1 MGKFSYYLE
10 QIITNPRLIISSI
23 FKTHLG
29 LILELPIMAL
39 QLENK
44 DFKIMKATNV
54 KEIEKFY
61 RAMNRKSMT
70 EDKIRNWLNKA
81 NDCFLIYNSLNIP
94 IGGLW
99 IQKDKILLSTT
110 SEKTLSSHKFIE
122 LNEDTIYACYIIIDQ
137 KYRGNNLSKDLLKY
151 VMRYYLKY
159 TNFKN
164 IILITGGSNAPMIT
178 ITQELGGMIIGI
190 SRVVNFIGL
199 KIRNEI
205 FLNNKLKKWKDA
217 V

>member
-1 MGKFSYYLE
+1 
-10 QIITNPRLIISSI
+10 
-23 FKTHLG
+23 
-29 LILELPIMAL
+29 
-39 QLENK
+39 
-44 DFKIMKATNV
+44 
-54 KEIEKFY
+54 
-61 RAMNRKSMT
+61 
-70 EDKIRNWLNKA
+70 
-81 NDCFLIYNSLNIP
+81 
-94 IGGLW
+94 
-99 IQKDKILLSTT
+99 LLSTT

-164 IILITGGSNAPMIT
+164 IILITGGSNVPMIT

>member
-81 NDCFLIYNSLNIP
+81 NDCFLIYNSSNIP

>member
-205 FLNNKLKKWKDA
+205 FLNNKLKKWKD
-217 V
+217 VV